1 MAIESDAPP
10 QVVQIGANG
19 RLTLDRS
26 TLHAAGLH
34 EGEHVLLLTSNS
46 GALYLHKITAPPTIS
61 REELSRIMR
70 LAFEEE
76 GYTNREKVLSLLR
89 EVREELAEEG

>member
-1 MAIESDAPP
+1 
-10 QVVQIGANG
+10 
-19 RLTLDRS
+19 
-26 TLHAAGLH
+26 
-34 EGEHVLLLTSNS
+34 
-46 GALYLHKITAPPTIS
+46 
-61 REELSRIMR
+61 MR